1 MKDDML
7 QTYLETLSNELAKRG
22 LRQGRIE
29 EEVREHLVDSI
40 EAGCRRGLPRDV
52 SVREALDRFGSPEM
66 VAARFAAERHRILR
80 RVMLSAAV
88 LLGIAIAWVDSR
100 PTWDDTGVTAFS
112 MLLSG
117 VVFGLIRPERP
128 WQWALGIG
136 IWICLH
142 QILHHPTLGSLAGS
156 LVILAFP
163 MAGAYLG
170 AFCRRAFSKTR
181 RAGTP

>member
-1 MKDDML
+1 MNDNLL
-7 QTYLETLSNELAKRG
+7 QTYLEVLSRELTKRG
-22 LRQGRIE
+22 LRQRRIV

-40 EAGCRRGLPRDV
+40 EAGCRRGLPRDAAI
-52 SVREALDRFGSPEM
+52 REALDRFGPPET
-66 VAARFAAERHRILR
+66 VAARFAAERSRIWNYALI
-80 RVMLSAAV
+80 LPAA
-88 LLGIAIAWVDSR
+88 LLCLVIAWVDSR

-117 VVFGLIRPERP
+117 LIFGLIRPERP

-142 QILHHPTLGSLAGS
+142 QILHHPTLSSLGGSL
-156 LVILAFP
+156 LILAFP

-170 AFCRRAFSKTR
+170 AFCRRAFSKNR